1 MATYAFK
8 AIDLHGAPA
17 QGEVEALDE
26 AVVLGQLRARGL
38 IVLRLSELKPADVG
52 DMLARFKRAN
62 PRDITVMTRQL
73 ATMINAGMPMLRALY
88 ALEDQTPNEQL
99 RVALID
105 IRKRVEAGGS
115 LSDSLSFHPRI
126 FNELY
131 VAMVRSG
138 ETGGILDQTL
148 LRVADQ
154 LEKADSLRRQI
165 RSAMVYPIMVASFA
179 FVVLIALVAF
189 LIPIFAKVLEDVDPG
204 GEFPAITRISIG
216 MSDVLTQRWYL
227 LIGGLVVLVLG
238 FRQWKH
244 SESGKPQW
252 DRFKLRIPFRIG
264 TLVHKIAL
272 ARFTRTFAG
281 LIGGGVPVLETLEIA
296 GRTSGN
302 AVVEQAM
309 EGVRESVKKGT
320 TIADPM
326 RAAGKAFPAMVPN
339 MIEIGEESG
348 ALEQMLDK
356 IADFYEDEVAAAIKG
371 LSSMLEPLMLIIIGA
386 VVGFIVISMYLPM
399 FQLYDKIR

>member
-8 AIDLHGAPA
+8 AIDGHGAPA

-26 AVVLGQLRARGL
+26 AIVLSQLRARGL

-52 DMLARFKRAN
+52 DMLARFKRAS

-88 ALEDQTPNEQL
+88 ALEDQTPNEPL
-99 RVALID
+99 RIALVD

-115 LSDSLSFHPRI
+115 LSESFSFHPSV

-154 LEKADSLRRQI
+154 LEKSDSLRRQI
-165 RSAMVYPIMVASFA
+165 RSAMVYPIMIATFA
-179 FVVLIALVAF
+179 AAVLIALVAF
-189 LIPIFAKVLEDVDPG
+189 LIPVFAKVLEDVDPG
-204 GEFPAITRISIG
+204 GDLPAITQVSIG
-216 MSDVLTQRWYL
+216 MSDFLTQRWYL
-227 LIGGLVVLVLG
+227 VIGIVVAVVVC
-238 FRQWKH
+238 FRQWKR
-244 SESGKPQW
+244 SKGGKSQW
-252 DRFKLRIPFRIG
+252 DRLKLRIPFRIG

-281 LIGGGVPVLETLEIA
+281 LISGGVPVLETLEIA

-302 AVVEQAM
+302 AVVEEAM
-309 EGVRESVKKGT
+309 ERVREAVKKGT

-326 RAAGKAFPAMVPN
+326 RAIPKAFPPMVPN

-371 LSSMLEPLMLIIIGA
+371 LASMLEPLMIIIIGG